1 MSRSLL
7 AKVITVHRNSCLLIK
22 IEKNRSSSLKNAT
35 LTRECFQVSSL
46 YLYSCNFPCLTKKN
60 GNKSLVKFYVDA
72 KEERMQD
79 TRTYER
85 RLVRE
90 QTFKRIIP
98 RRDKDANLR
107 GMFIPESF
115 PPSLKE
121 EKSTWDQSDWRD
133 FSNGYICFS
142 FRAHEHLVQGRD
154 LRERR
159 DFEFPR
165 EDKKNI
171 INREVSNMT
180 RELGKKQ
187 STPPFVLHFWQ
198 NLLIHQQGSNKQNM
212 Q

>member
-115 PPSLKE
+115 LPSLKE

-154 LRERR
+154 LRETEERLCIPKRR
-159 DFEFPR
+159 QE
-165 EDKKNI
+165 E
-171 INREVSNMT
+171 
-180 RELGKKQ
+180 
-187 STPPFVLHFWQ
+187 H
-198 NLLIHQQGSNKQNM
+198 HQQRSEQHDERVREEAVNSPFCLAFLTESSNTSTGF
-212 Q
+212 